1 MYDVQMDSVCVPVLY
16 FACNKKSNIFLV
28 LVKIDIGM

>member
-1 MYDVQMDSVCVPVLY
+1 MYDVQMDSVCVLY